1 MHSDCMYALEAKRL
15 DCKGSTCAMGI
26 ERRCPCALESVCESS
41 FSNVLGVP
49 WTSGTAVA
57 WFSCV
62 PSCDQLHQLHHEYIC
77 TYHHLSL

>member
-1 MHSDCMYALEAKRL
+1 MHSDCMYVLEVKRL

-26 ERRCPCALESVCESS
+26 EGCCPSALESVCESS

-49 WTSGTAVA
+49 LTSGTAVA

-62 PSCDQLHQLHHEYIC
+62 PSCDHFHQLHHEYIC